1 MSNEAI
7 TTHILDLVTGRP
19 AVGIRVKLFEAEQ
32 YLASGVTDSDGRL
45 ANWSDAIELKSSN
58 YKLVFFV
65 GEYLSEQG
73 QAPFYEEIVIAFRA
87 SELEGHYHVPL
98 LLSRY
103 GYSTYRGS

>member
-19 AVGIRVKLFEAEQ
+19 AIGVSIELFEAEQ
-32 YLASGVTDSDGRL
+32 YLASGVTDQDGRL
-45 ANWSDAIELKSSN
+45 ANWSSSIELKSSI
-58 YKLVFFV
+58 YKLVFSV
-65 GEYLSEQG
+65 GDYFREQG
-73 QAPFYEEIVIAFRA
+73 HEPFYEEIVIAFRA
-87 SELEGHYHVPL
+87 SDLEDHYHVPL